1 MIRLAQA
8 DIKTSPIA
16 KPIRL
21 GETMKMKVEKPA
33 KAKLIATIL
42 VSPRRSDRV
51 PPRRA
56 PAPYR
61 KYPAVAISPI
71 TSREAP
77 VSLTINGSNGG
88 RASRREWFRE

>member
-1 MIRLAQA
+1 MPIASDIPDWKVFEIKLFAVGWYRLAQA

-16 KPIRL
+16 KPIKL
-21 GETMKMKVEKPA
+21 GEKMKMKVERPA

-42 VSPRRSDRV
+42 VSPRRSDRP

-61 KYPAVAISPI
+61 K
-71 TSREAP
+71 
-77 VSLTINGSNGG
+77 
-88 RASRREWFRE
+88 